1 MFPLRDDVPTRTTAY
16 VNYAL
21 IAANVV
27 VFILFEL
34 PLGDNR
40 LNALFQ
46 HIAVVPNHL
55 FPDPNLSFIDSI
67 RHWTLKGQ
75 ILPIFASM
83 FLHGGWLH
91 LGGNM
96 LYLWIFG
103 DNVEDRVGHVKYVVY
118 YFLCGIIATVFH
130 AYLNADANVPMIGAS
145 GAIAG
150 VLGGYIMLYPRA
162 RVATLVFIFIFI
174 QVIWLP
180 AIVVLGL
187 WFVMQLFSGLASLGA
202 DAALGGGTAWWA
214 HVGGFIAGAALIWIL
229 KDPDYVPLERIEVWN
244 QSGRVR

>member
-1 MFPLRDDVPTRTTAY
+1 MFPLRDDVPTRTTPY

-21 IAANVV
+21 IAANVL

-34 PLGDNR
+34 SLGDDQ
-40 LNALFQ
+40 LQALFQ
-46 HIAVVPNHL
+46 HVAVIPSHL
-55 FPDPNLSFIDSI
+55 FNPDLTFMQSV
-67 RHWTLKGQ
+67 HTWTLRGQ

-91 LGGNM
+91 LIGNM

-103 DNVEDRVGHVKYVVY
+103 DNVEDRVGHVKYVVFY
-118 YFLCGIIATVFH
+118 LLSGVIATVSH
-130 AYLNADANVPMIGAS
+130 AYLNSVADVPMIGAS

-162 RVATLVFIFIFI
+162 RVATLVIFFFI
-174 QVIWLP
+174 QIIWLP

-229 KDPDYVPLERIEVWN
+229 KDPNYVPLERIEVWN